1 MKATLTNLL
10 CESRLFAV
18 ALLTELITPDSGKS
32 EKVKRKLE
40 EAETFLCTDSISEVP
55 SSDT

>member
-1 MKATLTNLL
+1 MQATLTNLL

-18 ALLTELITPDSGKS
+18 ALLTGLITPDSGKS

-40 EAETFLCTDSISEVP
+40 AETFLCTDSEHQ
-55 SSDT
+55 

>member
-1 MKATLTNLL
+1 MKVTLANLL

-18 ALLTELITPDSGKS
+18 ALLTGLITADSGKS

-40 EAETFLCTDSISEVP
+40 EAETFLCTDSEHQ
-55 SSDT
+55 